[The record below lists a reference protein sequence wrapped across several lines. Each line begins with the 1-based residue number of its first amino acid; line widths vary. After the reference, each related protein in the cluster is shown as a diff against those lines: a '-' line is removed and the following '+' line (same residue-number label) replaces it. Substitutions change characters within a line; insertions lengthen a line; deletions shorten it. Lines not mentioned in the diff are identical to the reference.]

1 MQLDI
6 FAGPAGSGGR
16 TSPEPSAATTAE
28 ILLWW
33 LVKWQ
38 DATSLSPA
46 MAGPAKAWQSVST
59 GSSNGACWMR
69 SGSDWRSGAAACSLS
84 SILETGP
91 IDARYFLSPTACAG
105 ILRRAE
111 ARGKEL
117 PAPLRLALE
126 AVAAQACE
134 PNATA
139 EAA

>member
-1 MQLDI
+1 
-6 FAGPAGSGGR
+6 
-16 TSPEPSAATTAE
+16 
-28 ILLWW
+28 
-33 LVKWQ
+33 
-38 DATSLSPA
+38 
-46 MAGPAKAWQSVST
+46 
-59 GSSNGACWMR
+59 MR
-69 SGSDWRSGAAACSLS
+69 SGSDWRSGGVACSLS

-91 IDARYFLSPTACAG
+91 IDPRYFLSPIACAG
-105 ILRRAE
+105 ILRRAA